1 MTLVVGSEPLILADG
16 TKIDPV
22 NGSVIHDEIFV
33 EVPNTETIKQ
43 EIVAARKRIN
53 DLPVPPKQM
62 NTLSIILSYSLFG
75 LNDDDI
81 SYVLSIS
88 KEELENIKSSDV
100 YIELRK
106 TLVQNILESDAND
119 VRGMFVQQSQA
130 AAGVMFNAMVD
141 QANGVNTRMAAA
153 KDVLDRAGHRPADVV
168 EHKHSLEGGLTIE
181 YVDNKT
187 EIPVIDVTPKE
198 F

>member
-1 MTLVVGSEPLILADG
+1 MLPNGSEPLVLADG

-22 NGSVIHDEIFV
+22 NGSVINDEILV

-62 NTLSIILSYSLFG
+62 NTLSVIISYSLFG
-75 LNDDDI
+75 LSDHDI
-81 SYVLSIS
+81 AYLLSIET
-88 KEELENIKSSDV
+88 KELENIKSSDV
-100 YIELRK
+100 YIELQK
-106 TLVQNILESDAND
+106 TLVQNILASDASD
-119 VRGMFVQQSQA
+119 VREMFVQHSKDA
-130 AAGVMFNAMVD
+130 ASVMFNAMID

-153 KDVLDRAGHRPADVV
+153 KDVLDRAGHRPVDVV

-181 YVDNKT
+181 YIDNKN

>member
-22 NGSVIHDEIFV
+22 NGSVILDEILV

-62 NTLSIILSYSLFG
+62 NTLSVIISYSLFG
-75 LNDDDI
+75 LNDNDI
-81 SYVLSIS
+81 SHVLSIS
-88 KEELENIKSSDV
+88 AKELETIKASDV
-100 YIELRK
+100 YIELQK
-106 TLVQNILESDAND
+106 TLVQNILNSDARD
-119 VRGMFVQQSQA
+119 VRGMFVQHSQA
-130 AAGVMFNAMVD
+130 AAGVMFNAMID

-181 YVDNKT
+181 YVHNKD
-187 EIPVIDVTPKE
+187 EIPVIDVTPKD

>member
-1 MTLVVGSEPLILADG
+1 MLPNGSEPLVLADG

-22 NGSVIHDEIFV
+22 NGSVINDEILV

-62 NTLSIILSYSLFG
+62 NTLSVIISYSLFG
-75 LNDDDI
+75 LSDHDI
-81 SYVLSIS
+81 AYLLSI
-88 KEELENIKSSDV
+88 ETDELKNIKSSDV
-100 YIELRK
+100 YIELQK
-106 TLVQNILESDAND
+106 TLVQNILASDASD
-119 VRGMFVQQSQA
+119 VRGMFVQHSKDA
-130 AAGVMFNAMVD
+130 ASVMFNAMID

-181 YVDNKT
+181 YIDNKN

>member
-1 MTLVVGSEPLILADG
+1 MTLVTGSEPLVLADG

-22 NGSVIHDEIFV
+22 NGSVINDEILV

-62 NTLSIILSYSLFG
+62 NTLSVIISYSLFG
-75 LNDDDI
+75 LSDHDI
-81 SYVLSIS
+81 AYLLSIET
-88 KEELENIKSSDV
+88 KELENIKSSDV
-100 YIELRK
+100 YIELQK
-106 TLVQNILESDAND
+106 TLVQNILASDASD
-119 VRGMFVQQSQA
+119 VRGMFVQHSKDA
-130 AAGVMFNAMVD
+130 ASVMFNAMID

-153 KDVLDRAGHRPADVV
+153 KDVLDRAGHRPVDVV

-181 YVDNKT
+181 YIDNKN

>member
-1 MTLVVGSEPLILADG
+1 MLPNGSEPLVLADG

-119 VRGMFVQQSQA
+119 VRGMFVQHSKDA
-130 AAGVMFNAMVD
+130 ASVMFNAMID

>member
-1 MTLVVGSEPLILADG
+1 MLPNGSEPLVLADG
-16 TKIDPV
+16 TKIDPT
-22 NGSVIHDEIFV
+22 NGSIINDEILV

-62 NTLSIILSYSLFG
+62 NTLSVIISYSLFG
-75 LNDDDI
+75 LSDNDI
-81 SYVLSIS
+81 AYLLSI
-88 KEELENIKSSDV
+88 ETDELKNIKSSDV
-100 YIELRK
+100 YIELQK
-106 TLVQNILESDAND
+106 TLVQNILASDASD
-119 VRGMFVQQSQA
+119 VRGMFVQHSKDA
-130 AAGVMFNAMVD
+130 ASVMFNAMID

-181 YVDNKT
+181 YIDNKN